1 MPSLRGREG
10 IRARISSPCS
20 SQAMLA
26 RSTVFTA
33 LELVKTG
40 SQRQGE
46 MPSLHPNGTG
56 EAERVSEREIL
67 QFVRYM
73 LRLQYD
79 KIYIKTKTIVLQ
91 GGRCLI
97 PTESR

>member
-1 MPSLRGREG
+1 MSSLY
-10 IRARISSPCS
+10 P
-20 SQAMLA
+20 
-26 RSTVFTA
+26 
-33 LELVKTG
+33 K
-40 SQRQGE
+40 
-46 MPSLHPNGTG
+46 GTD
-56 EAERVSEREIL
+56 EAERVAEREIL